1 MEGIRRTIPRSARRA
16 RRETPPQSRTQ
27 PRLQDAAPTR
37 HGAYA
42 PSFQPKAEPQELPPL
57 RTGVE
62 VLSPLTTQP
71 YVAFASA
78 PLSAVRWLPH
88 TGRTALAVVGSGC
101 GGGAEDSLT
110 IYGVF
115 AEHGTIRG
123 TLEREIRHEGRVTK
137 IATGEGILYVGSSDG
152 GVRVLKASEWLK
164 GELRLEGRLAK
175 RDRREGVA
183 GLASLGKRVCAFG
196 ENGSIGVVD
205 VERGMED
212 CWMMCDAVGFL
223 DAEAVDPEAGYLIVG
238 AGGSGDIGV
247 WDLRKGSEVVQ
258 RLEHEDD
265 VASCVTVDTA
275 QGNFVIGGVRNGEV
289 CVWDRRMG
297 GSPLSRARIHD
308 GMVWDVR
315 VVASS
320 KPGLLLS
327 GGEDG
332 RVWLMDYAAAAC
344 RGGGGGIGEFWR
356 ATMTQ
361 SDLRN
366 VGGDGGVGVNGVD
379 GHATADLYAYTTDS
393 GSVTFG
399 SLYS

>member
-1 MEGIRRTIPRSARRA
+1 MEGIRRTVPRSARRV
-16 RRETPPQSRTQ
+16 RRETPSQLTTYPK
-27 PRLQDAAPTR
+27 LQDVIPER
-37 HGAYA
+37 YA
-42 PSFQPKAEPQELPPL
+42 PSFQTKEEPQQLPPI

-62 VLSPLTTQP
+62 VLSPPTTQP

-78 PLSAVRWLPH
+78 PLSAVRWLSH

-101 GGGAEDSLT
+101 GGGAKDFLT
-110 IYGVF
+110 VYGVF
-115 AEHGTIRG
+115 ADHGMIRG
-123 TLEREIRHEGRVTK
+123 SLEREMCHEGRVTK
-137 IATGEGILYVGSSDG
+137 LATGKGILYVGSSDG
-152 GVRVLKASEWLK
+152 GVRMLRTSEWSK
-164 GELRLEGRLAK
+164 GELRVGGRLTS
-175 RDRREGVA
+175 RGREEGVA
-183 GLASLGKRVCAFG
+183 GLAPLGRKVCAFG
-196 ENGSIGVVD
+196 EHGSIGVVD
-205 VERGMED
+205 VEKGVEE
-212 CWMMCDAVGFL
+212 CWMMCDAVGFV
-223 DAEAVDPEAGYLIVG
+223 DAEAVDSESGYLVVG
-238 AGGSGDIGV
+238 AGRSGEIGV
-247 WDLRKGSEVVQ
+247 WDLRGGSEVVQ
-258 RLEHEDD
+258 RLGHEDD
-265 VASCVTVDTA
+265 VPSCVTVDAA

-308 GMVWDVR
+308 GMVWEVR

-344 RGGGGGIGEFWR
+344 RGGSGGTGEFWR

-366 VGGDGGVGVNGVD
+366 VGGDGGMGVNGID

-393 GSVTFG
+393 GSVSFG

>member
-1 MEGIRRTIPRSARRA
+1 MEGIRRTIPRSARRP
-16 RRETPPQSRTQ
+16 RRETPSPLTTH
-27 PRLQDAAPTR
+27 PKLQDVVPER
-37 HGAYA
+37 YA
-42 PSFQPKAEPQELPPL
+42 PSFQPKAEPQRLPPI

-62 VLSPLTTQP
+62 VLSPPTTQP

-88 TGRTALAVVGSGC
+88 AGRTALAVVGSGC
-101 GGGAEDSLT
+101 GGGAEDFLT
-110 IYGVF
+110 VYGVF
-115 AEHGTIRG
+115 AERG
-123 TLEREIRHEGRVTK
+123 MIQGRLEREISHEGRVTK
-137 IATGEGILYVGSSDG
+137 LATGERMLYVGSSDG
-152 GVRVLKASEWLK
+152 GVRMLKTTEWLK
-164 GELRLEGRLAK
+164 GELREGGRLTN
-175 RDRREGVA
+175 RGREEAVA
-183 GLASLGKRVCAFG
+183 GLAPLGRKVCAFG
-196 ENGSIGVVD
+196 EDGSIGVVD
-205 VERGMED
+205 VEKGIEEA
-212 CWMMCDAVGFL
+212 WVMCDAVGFV
-223 DAEAVDPEAGYLIVG
+223 DAEAVDPEAGYLVVG
-238 AGGSGDIGV
+238 AGGSGEIGV
-247 WDLRKGSEVVQ
+247 WDLRQGSEVVQ
-258 RLEHEDD
+258 RLGHEDD
-265 VASCVTVDTA
+265 VPSCVTVDAA

-308 GMVWDVR
+308 GMVWEVR

-344 RGGGGGIGEFWR
+344 RGGGGEIGEFWR

-393 GSVTFG
+393 GSVSFG